1 MKKLLFFFT
10 TLMLLCLSV
19 AVKAQSPVLYEE
31 NFDGMSSESDLTAA
45 GWISYGAS
53 GCYIG
58 INTSYSTSGSN
69 SLLISAWNGSNNS
82 DSEVAGLP
90 VLSEPINTLQI
101 TLSYRQRTGG
111 IVRVGYLTDPDD
123 ASTFVSLQN
132 LSSSTSAFNTV
143 TVDLSNAPANAA
155 RIAIQQYTW
164 YDCYIDDIEV
174 KALPTCMKPQNLAV
188 TLTPGNGSV
197 ATLTWQR
204 HANGTEDAWVLEY
217 CTNPNFTDATS
228 VNVTG
233 GTPSKE
239 LTTLTA
245 ETKYYARVKAD
256 CGGDYSDWGNPISFT
271 PTDAYTLSL
280 NEGSGTNSF
289 VPIYYSYISYSSLN
303 TASQFIIPASDLN
316 SIQWAD
322 IEKLTFYAN
331 TATANYGNA
340 EFTVYA
346 GETAA
351 TTQTSFTDWNTLTE
365 VYTGSVS
372 VNNNMMEITFDNPF
386 SYTTGNLLIG
396 IKITT
401 AGTNPSSF
409 TWKGVSGLTSG
420 VSLYSGYSSTPSTQ
434 SFLPQVTISYTPGE
448 APSCLPVSE
457 LATTLT
463 PGDGTVA
470 TLTWT
475 ENGSAS
481 DWVLQYGTNQE
492 FTVGSYTEVTTG
504 FSVDGTTVTAN
515 LTSLTAEQT
524 YYARV
529 KADCGEN
536 GESDW
541 SFVTNFT
548 PTNAIIVNSG
558 TEGTNGTVPLATNY
572 KCSYDQMIYTAE
584 QLAAAGITGP
594 SSITKI
600 GFKAAAANTVKR
612 LPTLYMGNTDK
623 SAFSDNTDFISI
635 NNLTTVYVREYSD
648 NTTDPDLWTITA
660 GWNEFE
666 LDEPFEYDGT
676 SNLVI
681 AMHCGQANYY
691 NSTSFNHVATTG
703 NQVVYAYNDNADP
716 IPATYE
722 GTWSTYSGS
731 SNTSTNLPV
740 LRVYATPL
748 ACPRPLALTA
758 TEVTTDEASLSW
770 TENGS
775 ATAWQIC
782 INGDEEHLNTVTTN
796 PYSLTS
802 LTPGTNYSVKVRANC
817 GENGYSEWSSDYN
830 FITEA
835 TCTEP
840 SALHVVNNSVEAHQA
855 QISWT
860 AGGEETT
867 WDIYYSTSNIAPTSA
882 TAPIVNATPN
892 NPYTITEL
900 TPNGT
905 TYYVWVRA
913 HCGDEE
919 GQQSLWI
926 GGISFQTKCEAVTTF
941 PWRENFESY
950 TANTN
955 TSYGEAYKVNDPCW
969 LNEHYLDGTG
979 SSGTMTLF
987 QVCSYTQTDN
997 STNKL
1002 QLPDMK
1008 SGTQTLLRLPEMTLP
1023 STNYQ
1028 FVIDFLRNVSGTSST
1043 SEGVRVY
1050 ASTDGEIDGATELG
1064 FLYRNCSQ
1072 TDGNIVTSEN
1082 STGWYTYE
1090 FPIPFSGTCYI
1101 ILRGESQYGSA
1112 SYMDNLVVEQVP
1124 TCRKPST
1131 LMLET
1136 PSSRTA
1142 HTATLKWTNG
1152 AEGQNAW
1159 QIAYKAGSNFDPNDA
1174 EALATATIV
1183 NVTTNPATI
1192 EGLAQSTTYYA
1203 YVRANCGTDG
1213 YSDWSVAN
1221 ATFTTL
1227 AGNVTPTGL
1236 AVAAN
1241 TITSTQATASWN
1253 AVAGNTLHESY
1264 DIYCAEATVT
1274 AVPEEP
1280 AAPNFISGINTTSQL
1295 LSGLTAETEYKVWVR
1310 DNCGNDGY
1318 SAWSSA
1324 VTFTTASA
1332 CQTPDGLAATSVT
1345 NNSATISWN
1354 AYGQT
1359 DFNLRYSTDGENWT
1373 TENSVTTPYIL
1384 NNVLIGNTTYQVQV
1398 QATCTTE
1405 AWSTVLN
1412 FTTKCDAITDFP
1424 ISYGFETSEGFQTA
1438 STNATTNR
1446 LGNCWRNEATVQSGS
1461 YSTRLWSL
1469 NGSSSY
1475 VHDDSQSLQ
1484 LPDKG
1489 NESRTLLAFPP
1500 MNFSSENGYK
1510 VSFWIYRN
1518 GSSTNPEGFKVYV
1531 SSTDTID
1538 ASAVELG
1545 HYSRNYGIAYPKIE
1559 SALGWYQYN
1568 IYIPQSKFTG
1578 TAYLIFEG
1586 QSYYNNATYVDD
1598 ITIEEAPACYPVGTL
1613 SYDETSVTPFEV
1625 DLSWTLVDE
1634 DQDNW
1639 KIEIATN
1646 EGFEGYSVTNSFNT
1660 QTTLAGLTPETHYW
1674 VRVKAICGN
1683 DYGEASNVIDFT
1695 TGIACQKPTYLDY
1708 SEVDQ
1713 TSALLS
1719 WTENGNANNWV
1730 VAYKADGDADFT
1742 EVNNVTNPYY
1752 LGSAT
1757 ALVQGTNY
1765 TVKVRANCGGY
1776 DGMSQWSDEVNFQT
1790 VASCATPTDIT
1801 VSDVNAHGATISW
1814 TDAPVEG
1821 KNYIVMV
1828 ASENMAL
1835 NVDFENNSIP
1845 SNFTN
1850 DATYP
1855 WYVVANTYSGAY
1867 CVRSGGYNI
1876 NYAESEL
1883 TVDVTLANDAT
1894 LTFSAKISSEED
1906 WDKGYFYID
1915 ETVQT
1920 DLNGIS
1926 GNGNWINYSYN
1937 LSAGAHTLKWKYE
1950 KDSYGSSN
1958 DDCIYVDN
1966 IKITAGASAFV
1977 EKDPTTATS
1986 LVLDDLDPETTYY
1999 VKVKGN
2005 CGSATSPESNV
2016 ETFTTPAACN
2026 APTNLTYDDES
2037 VTGHTVDL
2045 SWTENNGATAWKVI
2059 YSKSNIDNSE
2069 NTVDIDENDVT
2080 IDGTTITYT
2089 LGGLDGQTDY
2099 IARVKSNC
2107 GGIHNDISAESNSTS
2122 FTTLTA
2128 CYPVGDV
2135 ITSDI
2140 TAYTVTVHWSDAN
2153 DVGAYVIKQ
2162 GDNVL
2167 DGTTTPSVVID
2178 ATNHT
2183 ATISGLEPEHTY
2195 TYGTFTVFA
2204 DCGTEGMSTGTKVP
2218 YFQTEPSCHPV
2229 TNVNITGKTP
2239 NSVTFTWEDTHT
2251 PDTYIIKEGENVL
2264 TGETAHSVVIDATNH
2279 TATISG
2285 LDEKVTYSAG
2295 TFKVFADC
2303 GTTDGQSAGVNV
2315 PAFTTP
2321 CSAHNTFPWTE
2332 TFNDLTTAN
2341 TIPDCWNNDEGT
2353 TSTASYKWCYTTTTG
2368 NGGCNGTSHDGSN
2381 CVRFYSYTG
2390 SHINYLKSIPL
2401 SLPTDQTMQLKFWYK
2416 NPTGGDFSVYIS
2428 TDGGT
2433 THETALATGLTGVSD
2448 WTEHDPI
2455 NLSAYVGQE
2464 VVIVFKGTSNAG
2476 NGNAYIY
2483 LDDVT
2488 VEEAPACAPP
2498 TALGATAISNYSATL
2513 SWTAN
2518 SGETEWTLYYKKTS
2532 DENYTE
2538 VTENVTN
2545 PYALAVD
2552 PATEYIYYVVANCSA
2567 TTTSDPS
2574 STYTFTTK
2582 CNPFVV
2588 HRNQSFTE
2596 NFDATTF
2603 PPTSCWNTIPS
2614 GTYDWS
2620 RDGTSGKNHSG
2631 SIYGSAYSYYYGDVY
2646 LVLPDIA
2653 LTDDATDV
2661 KLTFWSY
2668 NTYVGSYGKNSVVL
2682 LDGDNETELW
2692 SPTSVSESWKCDTV
2706 NLSAYKGQTISLAF
2720 KYEGS
2725 NAHGWYLDDIA
2736 VAFDPCYPVTNLSYD
2751 NESLTANTV
2760 ALSWTPGAET
2770 NWRLQYRENGTQ
2782 DWNTVDVAETD
2793 LINGVYTLDQLNAGA
2808 TYEWQVAAACT
2819 NTFISDYT
2827 AGANFTTLE
2836 NCPAPTNL
2844 TLTTDSETPNG
2855 ATITWTAGSTANEHF
2870 TVEYR
2875 VVNEETWIEIP
2886 SYIEETTYTF
2896 TTLEPATTYQA
2907 RVSAVCG
2914 TYLSDYSNVVE
2925 FTTEANPGFTVTFIA
2940 GNSGTCSTTELTGGT
2955 VELPAATPLQ
2965 DCATNGWTFAGWTT
2979 TELTENTTTAP
2990 VPLYEAGTSYTP
3002 SASLL
3007 MYAVY
3012 MRTEGEALPASY
3024 NLVTEEPNDWSGEYL
3039 IVYTG
3044 ANTAFNSSLQTLDAS
3059 SNVIDISNF
3068 LNNSSIASNATTDA
3082 AKVTIAAMTGGYS
3095 ILAAN
3100 GKYIGSK
3107 NNNDNQLASETTP
3120 ILNTISLVEGNAD
3133 IVSSLEHLRCNVN
3146 NNNVKRFR
3154 YYKSTSYTGQN
3165 AIQLYRYTSAT
3176 PVTYAGTPD
3185 CNVPVSYN
3193 ITVTQVQGATITAPS
3208 TAAAGNEVQLSIV
3221 PDAGYALN
3229 EWQVTASTGPVTV
3242 TNNSFV
3248 MPAANVNVT
3257 ATLFNVYTVAATAV
3271 PANGGTVNG
3280 AGSYSNSYNEN
3291 TEVTLTAAANTGYD
3305 FTGWYNGDDQVSPDN
3320 SYTFTVTGNVT
3331 LEARFAERHTVT
3343 FIPGTYGTCTTGS
3356 LEGSTVDLSNVV
3368 ALPSALCVSQGWEFA
3383 GWSET
3388 SVDETTSAPTLV
3400 NTIYSPASD
3409 IDLYAVYRKT
3419 DAGAG
3424 SDTWAKATSIAVGDV
3439 VVIVNE
3445 NASRELTGIHSNN
3458 YGVATNYT
3466 TLPAG
3471 TYPLTVE
3478 QGYADNSYA
3487 FKNNSNYLAL
3497 TSAGNSLYQIG
3508 TLNNSSSWTVSFNS
3522 DGDAVIYSVNYT
3534 QRVIRYNSS
3543 SPRFACYEGTQNS
3556 VQLYKLIPGDVTT
3569 YNSNPNCINSYVITA
3584 EANDATYGTVTG
3596 TVVEEGDFVSGAEYA
3611 ENTGITLTA
3620 IANTGYSF
3628 VNWTKGGETVSLTPT
3643 CTLTVTEAAAY
3654 VANFAANSYNITVN
3668 ISPSV
3673 GGTVTGADS
3682 YVYGS
3687 TATLTATANTGY
3699 HFVNWTKDDVQV
3711 STDAE
3716 YSFTVTGDATY
3727 VANFELNNYDITVSA
3742 NPTEGGTVS
3751 GDGNFNYGDNVILTA
3766 TANTGYTFVNWTKG
3780 GESVSTNPTCT
3791 LAVTGAAAYV
3801 ANFELNSYEITV
3813 SADPTEGGTVSGA
3826 GNYNHGADV
3835 TLTATA
3841 NEGYTFVNWTK
3852 GGESVSTN
3860 PTCTLAVTG
3869 AAAYVAHFSLN
3880 SYAVTATVNPAEGG
3894 TVTGAGTY
3902 SHGANVTLT
3911 AMANEGYTFTN
3922 WTKSGEEVSTQST
3935 YSFAAVAAGDYVANF
3950 TLNSYD
3956 ITVSADPTEGGT
3968 VSGAGNYNH
3977 GADVTLTATANEG
3990 YTFVNWTKGGESVS
4004 TNPTCTLAVTG
4015 AAAYVAHF
4023 SLNSYAVT
4031 ATVNPAE
4038 GGTVTGAGTYFHG
4051 DNVTLTATANNGYHF
4066 VNWTENDAEVS
4077 TDASY
4082 SFTFTGAR
4090 NLVANFAIT
4099 PAGLSWSA
4107 QDFTGYTMIDF
4118 NNWKPTV
4125 NNPNNV
4131 SLRYGCVEGNNID
4144 QGGIMVDATT
4154 GVIGMAA
4161 AYGHIHSTSGTFHIY
4176 AVHET
4181 DETAYYDSIV
4191 YTLNVLPSAMVLLT
4205 KNIDEGGSVSMPD
4218 ATDVPTLTHHYTTL
4232 AGTPT
4237 AFVAQGQDL
4246 NVLAENATGYH
4257 FTGWTLSNEPLAT
4270 TAAYTYHV
4278 PDAITGTSVLIT
4290 DIKAVFDTNTYTLT
4304 VLSDDVIM
4312 GSANGSTTAKHF
4324 LSYEISATPN
4334 TGYHFTQWSDGNTQN
4349 PRTVTLTENTTYTA
4363 EFAVNSYAITTGV
4376 LPANSGSVTGAGTY
4390 NHFDNATLTATAT
4403 TGYTFTNWTENG
4415 VVVNATNPYEFQV
4428 TGERELVANF
4438 SLNTYAV
4445 SASANPAA
4453 GGTVTGAGTYDHGT
4467 NVTVTATANDGY
4479 AFVNWTEG
4487 GQEVST
4493 NASYSFTFTEGR
4505 TLVANFTPIIYT
4517 VTFNP
4522 GTGTCQ
4528 TESLTGS
4535 VESSINIDAVT
4546 AAPSTICGNQD
4557 WVFAGWS
4564 TEPVSETTVEPI
4576 TMLSGT
4582 AYYPMSDTTLYAV
4595 YTKAEQGEG
4604 TWTNATS
4611 IEVGDILA
4619 LVCSTANRELSG
4631 LSSGTSPIYGT
4642 IASYAGS
4649 PAGVYPL
4656 TVVQGY
4662 NDYYPYAFKTSDNTY
4677 LSWSSG
4683 NSLTTRSNI
4692 INESSWNV
4700 TFASG
4705 NATISNAK
4713 DNSRKLQYNSG
4724 SPRFACYSS
4733 TQTAV
4738 QLYKYTA
4745 SSMTVYNSNPVCY
4758 VYAVNVDQNIEHGS
4772 VVADQT
4778 TDIVAGTEITLT
4790 PTPETGYHFGIWNVT
4805 AGNDPVTVENNKF
4818 TMPESDV
4825 NVSAEFW
4832 IDTLTVNVNANPAV
4846 GGTVSGAGDY
4856 EFGDLVTLTATANTG
4871 YTFVNWTE
4879 NNQEVSTSAT
4889 YEFTFD
4895 GAAGTRT
4902 FVANF
4907 SLNSYEITASANP
4920 TAGGNVN
4927 GGNTYNHG
4935 ATANLTATPA
4945 TGYHFVNWTKEGVV
4959 VSTDANYSF
4968 TVAEAGAYVANFALN
4983 SYTIAA
4989 TANPTAGGAVSGAG
5003 TYNHFDNVTLTATVV
5018 NGYDF
5023 DGWYN
5028 GNDQVATSLEY
5039 SFVATGDVTLEARF
5053 AKRYTITFVPGS
5065 HSTSTIE
5072 PRQGSSVTAVNIDAV
5087 TADPSTLCVAQDWV
5101 FAGWSSQ
5108 VIAETNVAPTTW
5120 VSGAEYY
5127 PTNDITLYA
5136 VYTKTEGA
5144 GSNTASINFS
5154 TQGYTN
5160 QQVISDVAIGNNVNV
5175 AFSQGTNANNAPKYF
5190 NNGSAIRC
5198 YGGNT
5203 FTVTTTETFIT
5214 NITLTLGT
5222 GGDDNTISANSG
5234 TYNSNGTW
5242 TGNENSVTFTI
5253 DGTSGNRR
5261 IAGMSVTTFSGTIT
5275 YNSDP
5280 ECFVYDVVVNP
5291 DIEHGTVTANP
5302 NTGVIAGT
5310 EITLTN
5316 TPSEGYHFAGWT
5328 VTAGND
5334 PVTVENNKFLMPESD
5349 VNVTA
5354 TFEPDTFTLTINYS
5368 IVGGGDAPQSYS
5380 NRLPFGTPY
5389 SVNTPVIAGLTPS
5402 QEVVS
5407 GTMPAQDVT
5416 VNVTYSTVP
5425 YTLTIH
5431 YVYADNTPAANDVV
5445 RNLAYNVPYSE
5456 TSPTI
5461 EGYTPDQA
5469 EVSGTMGEAD
5479 LEVTVVYSIN
5489 SHNLTVNYV
5498 NEASAQVAESHTA
5511 TLNYHDNYSVTSPQ
5525 VAGYAA
5531 NKSVVS
5537 GTMGDADKTETVTYY
5552 QVQTNIVDATN
5563 CAGTGTGSLT
5573 VTAPTGNFE
5582 YSLDGVTF
5590 QTETQFANLN
5600 AGDYT
5605 LYIRPTGEA
5614 YNYSGVWTVN
5624 SNITMPVAEASV
5636 NPFYCLGDEINLSG
5650 NGSSTGSEY
5659 TYAWS
5664 GPNNF
5669 TATDINATIAAAEDI
5684 HSGSYTLTV
5693 TNTVTNCVSD
5703 TTVEVIVNTPNMNG
5717 YLFTI
5722 ATHGDA
5728 YANLVGGQAT
5738 PVFATP
5744 TVQHYLADA
5753 GCTVTL
5759 SNDAQATYE
5768 EAGDYTITWTAT
5780 DACGNIATTTQVLHI
5795 VLGTC
5800 PVAADVDG
5808 NTYPVVALNNICW
5821 MAANLRTTHYS
5832 DGRLIPNPMVYTSV
5846 MYPDATANLDM
5857 FGYLYDWTAAMDA
5870 ANGLVQ
5876 DANGNV
5882 QGICPDGWR
5891 MPKEN
5896 EIRALVNDGVSDI
5909 FDLRT
5914 TDQWLNNFGTNT
5926 TGFSLLPAGCYNAN
5940 SDRFENLH
5948 GDAYIWGVGASAP
5961 AQPRV
5966 FWADCKCYNWQI
5978 LDTTTPMGYSVR
5990 CVRNN

>member
-1 MKKLLFFFT
+1 MKKLLFFLM
-10 TLMLLCLSV
+10 TLMALSLSWGG
-19 AVKAQSPVLYEE
+19 AVKAQETHTVYEDE
-31 NFDGMSSESDLTAA
+31 TA
-45 GWISYGAS
+45 
-53 GCYIG
+53 
-58 INTSYSTSGSN
+58 TSNNAPIRSGSGSQTEFVYPA
-69 SLLISAWNGSNNS
+69 SLLANMEGGTITSVKFFLSSVYSNSYAGTTITVYMQEVEGTLESVSAWQYNQ
-82 DSEVAGLP
+82 
-90 VLSEPINTLQI
+90 NTATKVYEGT
-101 TLSYRQRTGG
+101 TLSVTNSELVITFSTPYEYNGG
-111 IVRVGYLTDPDD
+111 
-123 ASTFVSLQN
+123 N
-132 LSSSTSAFNTV
+132 LCFNIWSSST
-143 TVDLSNAPANAA
+143 AP
-155 RIAIQQYTW
+155 
-164 YDCYIDDIEV
+164 
-174 KALPTCMKPQNLAV
+174 
-188 TLTPGNGSV
+188 
-197 ATLTWQR
+197 
-204 HANGTEDAWVLEY
+204 
-217 CTNPNFTDATS
+217 TNYFYGKSTDYVS
-228 VNVTG
+228 CV
-233 GTPSKE
+233 
-239 LTTLTA
+239 
-245 ETKYYARVKAD
+245 Y
-256 CGGDYSDWGNPISFT
+256 DYSITPPVSKPWSSGSASFL
-271 PTDAYTLSL
+271 P
-280 NEGSGTNSF
+280 
-289 VPIYYSYISYSSLN
+289 
-303 TASQFIIPASDLN
+303 
-316 SIQWAD
+316 
-322 IEKLTFYAN
+322 K
-331 TATANYGNA
+331 A
-340 EFTVYA
+340 EFTY
-346 GETAA
+346 TPAA
-351 TTQTSFTDWNTLTE
+351 T
-365 VYTGSVS
+365 GSC
-372 VNNNMMEITFDNPF
+372 E
-386 SYTTGNLLIG
+386 
-396 IKITT
+396 K
-401 AGTNPSSF
+401 PSA
-409 TWKGVSGLTSG
+409 L
-420 VSLYSGYSSTPSTQ
+420 
-434 SFLPQVTISYTPGE
+434 E
-448 APSCLPVSE
+448 APNVT
-457 LATTLT
+457 ATS
-463 PGDGTVA
+463 A

-475 ENGSAS
+475 GGS
-481 DWVLQYGTNQE
+481 GTYNLE
-492 FTVGSYTEVTTG
+492 VKGGSYTDWT
-504 FSVDGTTVTAN
+504 SVLSN
-515 LTSLTAEQT
+515 TSLTTTTLTPLDPETQ
-524 YYARV
+524 YQIRV
-529 KADCGEN
+529 QSVCGEEVS
-536 GESDW
+536 GWKTS
-541 SFVTNFT
+541 SFTT
-548 PTNAIIVNSG
+548 P
-558 TEGTNGTVPLATNY
+558 
-572 KCSYDQMIYTAE
+572 C
-584 QLAAAGITGP
+584 GI
-594 SSITKI
+594 
-600 GFKAAAANTVKR
+600 
-612 LPTLYMGNTDK
+612 
-623 SAFSDNTDFISI
+623 
-635 NNLTTVYVREYSD
+635 
-648 NTTDPDLWTITA
+648 
-660 GWNEFE
+660 
-666 LDEPFEYDGT
+666 
-676 SNLVI
+676 
-681 AMHCGQANYY
+681 
-691 NSTSFNHVATTG
+691 
-703 NQVVYAYNDNADP
+703 
-716 IPATYE
+716 
-722 GTWSTYSGS
+722 
-731 SNTSTNLPV
+731 
-740 LRVYATPL
+740 
-748 ACPRPLALTA
+748 
-758 TEVTTDEASLSW
+758 LS
-770 TENGS
+770 
-775 ATAWQIC
+775 
-782 INGDEEHLNTVTTN
+782 
-796 PYSLTS
+796 
-802 LTPGTNYSVKVRANC
+802 
-817 GENGYSEWSSDYN
+817 
-830 FITEA
+830 
-835 TCTEP
+835 
-840 SALHVVNNSVEAHQA
+840 
-855 QISWT
+855 
-860 AGGEETT
+860 
-867 WDIYYSTSNIAPTSA
+867 
-882 TAPIVNATPN
+882 
-892 NPYTITEL
+892 
-900 TPNGT
+900 
-905 TYYVWVRA
+905 
-913 HCGDEE
+913 
-919 GQQSLWI
+919 
-926 GGISFQTKCEAVTTF
+926 TF
-941 PWRENFESY
+941 PKTY
-950 TANTN
+950 T
-955 TSYGEAYKVNDPCW
+955 
-969 LNEHYLDGTG
+969 
-979 SSGTMTLF
+979 
-987 QVCSYTQTDN
+987 
-997 STNKL
+997 
-1002 QLPDMK
+1002 
-1008 SGTQTLLRLPEMTLP
+1008 
-1023 STNYQ
+1023 
-1028 FVIDFLRNVSGTSST
+1028 
-1043 SEGVRVY
+1043 
-1050 ASTDGEIDGATELG
+1050 
-1064 FLYRNCSQ
+1064 
-1072 TDGNIVTSEN
+1072 
-1082 STGWYTYE
+1082 
-1090 FPIPFSGTCYI
+1090 
-1101 ILRGESQYGSA
+1101 
-1112 SYMDNLVVEQVP
+1112 
-1124 TCRKPST
+1124 
-1131 LMLET
+1131 
-1136 PSSRTA
+1136 
-1142 HTATLKWTNG
+1142 
-1152 AEGQNAW
+1152 
-1159 QIAYKAGSNFDPNDA
+1159 
-1174 EALATATIV
+1174 
-1183 NVTTNPATI
+1183 
-1192 EGLAQSTTYYA
+1192 
-1203 YVRANCGTDG
+1203 
-1213 YSDWSVAN
+1213 
-1221 ATFTTL
+1221 
-1227 AGNVTPTGL
+1227 
-1236 AVAAN
+1236 
-1241 TITSTQATASWN
+1241 
-1253 AVAGNTLHESY
+1253 
-1264 DIYCAEATVT
+1264 
-1274 AVPEEP
+1274 
-1280 AAPNFISGINTTSQL
+1280 
-1295 LSGLTAETEYKVWVR
+1295 
-1310 DNCGNDGY
+1310 
-1318 SAWSSA
+1318 
-1324 VTFTTASA
+1324 
-1332 CQTPDGLAATSVT
+1332 
-1345 NNSATISWN
+1345 
-1354 AYGQT
+1354 
-1359 DFNLRYSTDGENWT
+1359 
-1373 TENSVTTPYIL
+1373 
-1384 NNVLIGNTTYQVQV
+1384 
-1398 QATCTTE
+1398 
-1405 AWSTVLN
+1405 
-1412 FTTKCDAITDFP
+1412 
-1424 ISYGFETSEGFQTA
+1424 FETSDGFPSNA
-1438 STNATTNR
+1438 STPTTNQ
-1446 LGNCWRNEATVQSGS
+1446 LGNCWRNEATVQNGS
-1461 YSTRLWSL
+1461 YSTRVWGTSTSYKK
-1469 NGSSSY
+1469 NG
-1475 VHDDSQSLQ
+1475 SQSLV

-1489 NESRTLLAFPP
+1489 SGSKTMLVFPA
-1500 MNFSSENGYK
+1500 MDFTSANGYV
-1510 VSFWIYRN
+1510 VSFWIYRSTT
-1518 GSSTNPEGFKVYV
+1518 GSSSPEGFKVYA
-1531 SSTDTID
+1531 SDCDTIG
-1538 ASAVELG
+1538 ANAMYLG
-1545 HYSRNYGIAYPKIE
+1545 HYSRYYNIDYPQTE
-1559 SALGWYQYN
+1559 STSGWYYYETAP
-1568 IYIPQSKFTG
+1568 ITITG
-1578 TAYLIFEG
+1578 TVYIIFEG
-1586 QSYYNNATYVDD
+1586 QSYYISATYVDD
-1598 ITIEEAPACYPVGTL
+1598 ITIKVAPNCLKPTGLEANN
-1613 SYDETSVTPFEV
+1613 VTTHSA
-1625 DLSWTLVDE
+1625 DLSWTANSGETAWTIYYKKTSDE
-1634 DQDNW
+1634 NYTEVSNVTENPYTLPSLDHSSNYQFYVVANCSATDNSEASDVKTFSTECAAISADGYSANFDDYTAGNNVLPLCW
-1639 KIEIATN
+1639 RPINTTTNSSYTGYPKIYNYNANSPSNCLYLYSYAYYSGGITTYDPQPQYAILPEMTDLAGKQITLQARGNNTSSTFKVGTMSDPTDASTFTEITSSPDNPAAITTSYQEYIFYIPSNTTDRYVAIMIEAANSSRTTNGVYIDDIVFSVAPTCWRTQNLAASNVTN
-1646 EGFEGYSVTNSFNT
+1646 ESATLTWQRHAMGEETAWVLQYGTDENFGDGTYTEVTPSTNPTYTIENGLAA
-1660 QTTLAGLTPETHYW
+1660 TTTYY
-1674 VRVKAICGN
+1674 VRVKPACDNDGN
-1683 DYGEASNVIDFT
+1683 LWSDTISFETEASCMIPNNLVISDVAAHEASLNWNGNNDSYTLRYRKALTAPVNIDETYDFEDGTLQGWTTISNDNDNNPWSIASGSSYAHSSYYCARSRYTSSGDGIPNDWLISPEIPLGGTLSFYAKRHSTSYTDQFQVFISTTGNNISDFT
-1695 TGIACQKPTYLDY
+1695 AISEVITPNTTYDLYEYDLSAYSGNGYVAIVYTGLENQYYVYVDDIHITASIPGVYDEWQTVNNATKPYPFSDLDAETYYEAQVNGYCNSSSTTTDWSDPISFTTAIACPAPTNLAY
-1708 SEVDQ
+1708 SNVAAHTVDL
-1713 TSALLS
+1713 T
-1719 WTENGNANNWV
+1719 WNVNGNPTTNYVLTKDNEESNIVVTINEGVATYQLQNLNGETEYTVSVHANCGTEDGFSLESNEVTFTTQVSCAIPTGLDAIDETTSSIKLHWTANNGETAWV
-1730 VAYKADGDADFT
+1730 VAHKIDGSDDFT
-1742 EVNNVTNPYY
+1742 EVTVAQAD
-1752 LGSAT
+1752 LDGD
-1757 ALVQGTNY
+1757 GNY
-1765 TVKVRANCGGY
+1765 NLTGLSDGKTYTIKVRANCGVT
-1776 DGMSQWSDEVNFQT
+1776 DQSQWSST
-1790 VASCATPTDIT
+1790 ITHATAASCATPTDLT
-1801 VSDVNAHGATISW
+1801 VSDVNGHGATISW

-1850 DATYP
+1850 DANYP
-1855 WYVVANTYSGAY
+1855 WYVYSGTESNSKAM
-1867 CVRSGGYNI
+1867 RSSNNGVNSSTSAI
-1876 NYAESEL
+1876 EV
-1883 TVDVTLANDAT
+1883 TVNVTEAST
-1894 LTFSAKISSEED
+1894 LSFDFWSLGEGTSTY
-1906 WDKGYFYID
+1906 WDKSIFYID
-1915 ETVQT
+1915 NVQQFERGETST
-1920 DLNGIS
+1920 
-1926 GNGNWINYSYN
+1926 WESYN
-1937 LSAGAHTLKWKYE
+1937 APIAVGSHTLKWEYT
-1950 KDSYGSSN
+1950 KDNTTHKTG
-1958 DDCIYVDN
+1958 DCFYVDN

-1977 EKDPTTATS
+1977 EKSPTTATS

-1999 VKVKGN
+1999 VKVKGD
-2005 CGSATSPESNV
+2005 CGSATSPESGV

-2026 APTNLTYDDES
+2026 APTSLTYDDES
-2037 VTGHTVDL
+2037 VTAHTVDL

-2059 YSKSNIDNSE
+2059 YSKVNIDNSE
-2069 NTVDIDENDVT
+2069 ITVDINENNVIT
-2080 IDGTTITYT
+2080 DGTTITYT

-2140 TAYTVTVHWSDAN
+2140 TAYTVTVHWSDYYNA
-2153 DVGAYVIKQ
+2153 GAYIVKQ

-2251 PDTYIIKEGENVL
+2251 PGAYIIKEGENVL
-2264 TGETAHSVVIDATNH
+2264 TDVTAHSVVIDATNL

-2285 LDEKVTYSAG
+2285 LDENETYSAG

-2332 TFNDLTTAN
+2332 NFNDLTTAN

-2353 TSTASYKWCYTTTTG
+2353 TSTESYKWCYTTTTG
-2368 NGGCNGTSHDGSN
+2368 NGGCNGTSHDGSK
-2381 CVRFYSYTG
+2381 CVRFNSYYG

-2428 TDGGT
+2428 TDGGA

-2518 SGETEWTLYYKKTS
+2518 SGETDWTLYYKKTS
-2532 DENYTE
+2532 EENYTV

-2692 SPTSVSESWKCDTV
+2692 SPTSVSQSWKCDTV

-2875 VVNEETWIEIP
+2875 VVNEESWIEIP

-2914 TYLSDYSNVVE
+2914 TYLSDYSDVVE
-2925 FTTEANPGFTVTFIA
+2925 FTTEAIPEFTVTFVA

-2955 VELPAATPLQ
+2955 VELPVATPLQ
-2965 DCATNGWTFAGWTT
+2965 DCLDNGWTFAGWTT

-2990 VPLYEAGTSYTP
+2990 APLYEAGTSYTP
-3002 SASLL
+3002 SASIL

-3024 NLVTEEPNDWSGEYL
+3024 NLVTEEPSDWSGDYL
-3039 IVYTG
+3039 IVYTNG
-3044 ANTAFNSSLQTLDAS
+3044 NAAFNSSQADLDANS
-3059 SNVIDISNF
+3059 GNVINISNF
-3068 LNNSSIASNATTDA
+3068 LNNNSIASNATTDA
-3082 AKVTIAAMTGGYS
+3082 VKVTIAATGNGNYS
-3095 ILAAN
+3095 LLAAN
-3100 GKYIGSK
+3100 GKYFGNTS
-3107 NNNDNQLASETTP
+3107 NDNKLVSSTSS
-3120 ILNTISLVEGNAD
+3120 IDNTISLDASGNAD
-3133 IVSSLEHLRCNVN
+3133 IESSNTHLRFNTQSASG
-3146 NNNVKRFR
+3146 RFR
-3154 YYKSTSYTGQN
+3154 YFKSTSYTSQQP
-3165 AIQLYRYTSAT
+3165 IQLYRYTSAT
-3176 PVTYAGTPD
+3176 PVTYAGAPD
-3185 CNVPVSYN
+3185 CSVPVSYN
-3193 ITVTQVQGATITAPS
+3193 IIVTQVQGATITAPS
-3208 TAAAGNEVQLSIV
+3208 TAAAGDEVQLSIV
-3221 PDAGYALN
+3221 PEDGYALN
-3229 EWQVTASTGPVTV
+3229 EWQVTTSTGPVTV

-3271 PANGGTVNG
+3271 PTEGGTITG
-3280 AGSYSNSYNEN
+3280 AGSFNEN
-3291 TEVTLTAAANTGYD
+3291 TEVTLTANANTGYD
-3305 FTGWYNGDDQVSPDN
+3305 FTGWYNGDDQVSEN
-3320 SYTFTVTGNVT
+3320 TSYTFTVTGNVT
-3331 LEARFAERHTVT
+3331 LEARFAPRHTVT
-3343 FIPGTYGTCTTGS
+3343 FNAGNGSCATTS
-3356 LEGSTVDLSNVV
+3356 LEGSTIDLSNVV
-3368 ALPSALCVSQGWEFA
+3368 ALPSDLCANQGWTFA

-3388 SVDETTSAPTLV
+3388 SVDDETTSAPTLV
-3400 NTIYSPASD
+3400 NTIYTPASD
-3409 IDLYAVYRKT
+3409 INLYAVYSKT

-3424 SDTWAKATSIAVGDV
+3424 QDTWTMATSIAVGDV
-3439 VVIVNE
+3439 VVMVYEGNVKK
-3445 NASRELTGIHSNN
+3445 ELTGVNSNI
-3458 YGVATNYT
+3458 GTATDYT
-3466 TLPAG
+3466 VLPAG

-3478 QGYADNSYA
+3478 QGNTDNTYA

-3497 TSAGNSLYQIG
+3497 TGNNNNLY
-3508 TLNNSSSWTVSFNS
+3508 TLTEKDNRSSWTVTSVS
-3522 DGDAVIYSVNYT
+3522 DGFDIKNVSYDT
-3534 QRVIRYNSS
+3534 RYLQYNTS
-3543 SPRFACYEGTQNS
+3543 SPRFACYTHTQQP
-3556 VQLYKLIPGDVTT
+3556 VRFYKLIPGDVTT
-3569 YNSNPNCINSYVITA
+3569 YNSNPACVVLYHVYTSNNTSANGSFTIDPSQAAEGTTITLTPTVNAHYHLTGWSFEDAQGGSVDVTVTDNTFAMPAFDVYVAMLTA
-3584 EANDATYGTVTG
+3584 PDQYTIAATADPAAGGTVNGAGTYDYGT
-3596 TVVEEGDFVSGAEYA
+3596 E
-3611 ENTGITLTA
+3611 ITLTA
-3620 IANTGYSF
+3620 TANAGYTF
-3628 VNWTKGGETVSLTPT
+3628 VNWTKGGELVSLTPT
-3643 CTLTVTEAAAY
+3643 CTLTVTEAATY
-3654 VANFAANSYNITVN
+3654 VANFSVNSYNITANVAPAN
-3668 ISPSV
+3668 SGSV
-3673 GGTVTGADS
+3673 EGAGS
-3682 YVYGS
+3682 YTYGS
-3687 TATLTATANTGY
+3687 TATLTATAATGY
-3699 HFVNWTKDDVQV
+3699 HFVNWTKDDVEV
-3711 STDAE
+3711 SPNAT
-3716 YSFTVTGDATY
+3716 YSFTVAEAGAY
-3727 VANFELNNYDITVSA
+3727 VAHFQINNYDITVSA

-3751 GDGNFNYGDNVILTA
+3751 G
-3766 TANTGYTFVNWTKG
+3766 
-3780 GESVSTNPTCT
+3780 
-3791 LAVTGAAAYV
+3791 
-3801 ANFELNSYEITV
+3801 
-3813 SADPTEGGTVSGA
+3813 A
-3826 GNYNHGADV
+3826 GNYNYESTAI
-3835 TLTATA
+3835 LTAIA

-3860 PTCTLAVTG
+3860 ATCTLTVTE
-3869 AAAYVAHFSLN
+3869 AAAYVANFELN
-3880 SYAVTATVNPAEGG
+3880 SYEITAT
-3894 TVTGAGTY
+3894 
-3902 SHGANVTLT
+3902 AN
-3911 AMANEGYTFTN
+3911 
-3922 WTKSGEEVSTQST
+3922 
-3935 YSFAAVAAGDYVANF
+3935 
-3950 TLNSYD
+3950 
-3956 ITVSADPTEGGT
+3956 PTEGGT
-3968 VSGAGNYNH
+3968 VNGAGTYDY
-3977 GADVTLTATANEG
+3977 GTEITLTATANAG
-3990 YTFVNWTKGGESVS
+3990 YTFVNWTKGGEPVS
-4004 TNPTCTLAVTG
+4004 TNPTCTLTVTE
-4015 AAAYVAHF
+4015 AAAYVANF

-4131 SLRYGCVEGNNID
+4131 TLRYGCVEGNVPT
-4144 QGGIMVDATT
+4144 QGGVEVDATT

-4161 AYGHIHSTSGTFHIY
+4161 AYGHIHPISGTFHIY

-4181 DETAYYDSIV
+4181 DETAYYDSIA
-4191 YTLNVLPSAMVLLT
+4191 YTLNVLPIALVGLT

-4278 PDAITGTSVLIT
+4278 PDAITGTSALVT

-4334 TGYHFTQWSDGNTQN
+4334 TDYHFTQWSDGNTQN

-4428 TGERELVANF
+4428 TGARELVANF

-4522 GTGTCQ
+4522 GTGSCQ
-4528 TESLTGS
+4528 TQSLTGS
-4535 VESSINIDAVT
+4535 IESSIDIDAVT
-4546 AAPSTICGNQD
+4546 ATPSTICGNQD

-4564 TEPVSETTVEPI
+4564 TASVGETSQAPTFV
-4576 TMLSGT
+4576 SGT
-4582 AYYPMSDTTLYAV
+4582 EYVPTGNITLYAV
-4595 YTKAEQGEG
+4595 YTKTEQGEG
-4604 TWTNATS
+4604 TWANATS
-4611 IEVGDILA
+4611 IEVGDRLA

-4677 LSWSSG
+4677 LSWSSQ

-4713 DNSRKLQYNSG
+4713 DNSRKLQYNSS

-4758 VYAVNVDQNIEHGS
+4758 VYAVNVDQNIPHGS
-4772 VVADQT
+4772 VNASQT

-4790 PTPETGYHFGIWNVT
+4790 PAMDDGYHFGRWFVT

-4818 TMPESDV
+4818 TMPASDV

-4832 IDTLTVNVNANPAV
+4832 IDTLTVNATANPAA
-4846 GGTVSGAGDY
+4846 GGTVTGAGDY

-4871 YTFVNWTE
+4871 YTFVNWTQ

-4907 SLNSYEITASANP
+4907 SLNSYEISVSANP

-4935 ATANLTATPA
+4935 ATAMLTANPS

-5065 HSTSTIE
+5065 HSSSTIE
-5072 PRQGSSVTAVNIDAV
+5072 PLQGSSVTAVNIDAV
-5087 TADPSTLCVAQDWV
+5087 TADPSALCVDQDWE

-5120 VSGAEYY
+5120 VSGTAYY
-5127 PTNDITLYA
+5127 PTSDITLYA

-5144 GSNTASINFS
+5144 GSNTASIDFS
-5154 TQGYTN
+5154 DQGYTN
-5160 QQVISDVAIGNNVNV
+5160 AQDVTDVAISNNVNV
-5175 AFSQGTNANNAPKYF
+5175 TFSKGTSNNAPKYYS
-5190 NNGSAIRC
+5190 NNVAIPAIRC

-5203 FTVTTTETFIT
+5203 FTVTATEASIT
-5214 NITLTLGT
+5214 NITLTFGT
-5222 GGDDNTISANSG
+5222 GDGNNYISPDDGD
-5234 TYNSNGTW
+5234 YSNGTW
-5242 TGNENSVTFTI
+5242 TGNENSVVFTI
-5253 DGTSGNRR
+5253 SGTSGNRR

-5291 DIEHGTVTANP
+5291 AIEHGTVTADP

-5380 NRLPFGTPY
+5380 DRLPFGTPY

-5605 LYIRPTGEA
+5605 LYIRPTGEDF
-5614 YNYSGVWTVN
+5614 NYSGVWTVN

-5703 TTVEVIVNTPNMNG
+5703 TTVDVIVNTPNMNG

-5780 DACGNIATTTQVLHI
+5780 DACGNTATTTQVLHI

>member
-1 MKKLLFFFT
+1 MKKVLFFLM
-10 TLMLLCLSV
+10 TLMALSLSWGG
-19 AVKAQSPVLYEE
+19 AVKAQDLADYTFSTGQDQNQWITLSSSATQLVESGEDDDASTLTDIGFSFPFGNGVYTQFWANSNGVVSFNSTPKGDACYNQFNSSNFTTCQPKICGITKDMSTGNNGYVKYELTGTAPNRVLVCE
-31 NFDGMSSESDLTAA
+31 FMLG
-45 GWISYGAS
+45 
-53 GCYIG
+53 
-58 INTSYSTSGSN
+58 TSYSTS
-69 SLLISAWNGSNNS
+69 SAATVNFQVQLYES
-82 DSEVAGLP
+82 DSKVVLVYGSSASPSSFQIGLSQSSGDIWTVNPSTHETTHATGSVSTTYSTWPGEYRYYAFERP
-90 VLSEPINTLQI
+90 VISCPKP
-101 TLSYRQRTGG
+101 TG
-111 IVRVGYLTDPDD
+111 L
-123 ASTFVSLQN
+123 
-132 LSSSTSAFNTV
+132 
-143 TVDLSNAPANAA
+143 AA
-155 RIAIQQYTW
+155 A
-164 YDCYIDDIEV
+164 
-174 KALPTCMKPQNLAV
+174 
-188 TLTPGNGSV
+188 LTPGNGSI
-197 ATLTWQR
+197 ATLSWTKGGEET
-204 HANGTEDAWVLEY
+204 NWVVEY
-217 CTNPNFTDATS
+217 STASDFTGATQVTSGFITTDAPSIS
-228 VNVTG
+228 VN
-233 GTPSKE
+233 
-239 LTTLTA
+239 LTSLTA

-256 CGGDYSDWGNPISFT
+256 CGGGDESEWSNVIEFT
-271 PTDAYTLSL
+271 PTDAYTLPL
-280 NEGSGTNSF
+280 NEGSSTSSY
-289 VPIYYSYISYSSLN
+289 VPFYYYVGSYS
-303 TASQFIIPASDLN
+303 TIASQFIIPAADLA
-316 SIQWAD
+316 SIQWATID
-322 IEKLTFYAN
+322 KLTFYN
-331 TATANYGNA
+331 STATVSYGSAN
-340 EFTVYA
+340 FTVYA
-346 GETAA
+346 GEVNT
-351 TTQTSFTDWNTLTE
+351 TTQSGSFTNWNSLTA
-365 VYTGSVS
+365 VYTGTVSVS
-372 VNNNMMEITFDNPF
+372 NNEMVITFDQPF
-386 SYTTGNLLIG
+386 QYTTGNLLIG
-396 IKITT
+396 FKINST
-401 AGTNPSSF
+401 GTSASYSD
-409 TWKGVSGLTSG
+409 TWKGVSATSG
-420 VSLYSGYSSTPSTQ
+420 ASVYSSYSSSVSPA
-434 SFLPQVTISYTPGE
+434 SFLPQVTISYTPGV
-448 APSCLPVSE
+448 APSCLPP
-457 LATTLT
+457 TTPQKVVNT
-463 PGDGTVA
+463 ASTNSVQ
-470 TLTWT
+470 LTWT
-475 ENGSAS
+475 VGAS
-481 DWVLQYGTNQE
+481 ETAWDIY
-492 FTVGSYTEVTTG
+492 YT
-504 FSVDGTTVTAN
+504 
-515 LTSLTAEQT
+515 TSS
-524 YYARV
+524 
-529 KADCGEN
+529 
-536 GESDW
+536 SDI
-541 SFVTNFT
+541 
-548 PTNAIIVNSG
+548 PD
-558 TEGTNGTVPLATNY
+558 E
-572 KCSYDQMIYTAE
+572 
-584 QLAAAGITGP
+584 
-594 SSITKI
+594 
-600 GFKAAAANTVKR
+600 
-612 LPTLYMGNTDK
+612 
-623 SAFSDNTDFISI
+623 
-635 NNLTTVYVREYSD
+635 
-648 NTTDPDLWTITA
+648 NTTPSRVNIPD
-660 GWNEFE
+660 
-666 LDEPFEYDGT
+666 
-676 SNLVI
+676 
-681 AMHCGQANYY
+681 
-691 NSTSFNHVATTG
+691 
-703 NQVVYAYNDNADP
+703 
-716 IPATYE
+716 
-722 GTWSTYSGS
+722 
-731 SNTSTNLPV
+731 
-740 LRVYATPL
+740 
-748 ACPRPLALTA
+748 
-758 TEVTTDEASLSW
+758 
-770 TENGS
+770 
-775 ATAWQIC
+775 
-782 INGDEEHLNTVTTN
+782 N
-796 PYSLTS
+796 PYTLDGLTHS
-802 LTPGTNYSVKVRANC
+802 THYYVYVRANC
-817 GENGYSEWSSDYN
+817 G
-830 FITEA
+830 
-835 TCTEP
+835 
-840 SALHVVNNSVEAHQA
+840 
-855 QISWT
+855 
-860 AGGEETT
+860 
-867 WDIYYSTSNIAPTSA
+867 
-882 TAPIVNATPN
+882 
-892 NPYTITEL
+892 
-900 TPNGT
+900 
-905 TYYVWVRA
+905 
-913 HCGDEE
+913 DE
-919 GQQSLWI
+919 QSLWSQR
-926 GGISFQTKCEAVTTF
+926 GEFATACDAVTTF

-950 TANTN
+950 TANTT
-955 TSYGEAYKVNDPCW
+955 TSYDEAYKVNDPCW

-979 SSGTMTLF
+979 SNGTMTLF

-1008 SGTQTLLRLPEMTLP
+1008 LGTQTLLRLPEMTLP
-1023 STNYQ
+1023 NNNYQ
-1028 FVIDFLRNVSGTSST
+1028 FTIDVLRNTSGSNYPA
-1043 SEGVRVY
+1043 EGVRVY
-1050 ASTDGEIDGATELG
+1050 ASTDGEIEGATELG
-1064 FLYRNCSQ
+1064 FLYRNCNQ
-1072 TDGNIVTSEN
+1072 TDGNIVLDEG

-1101 ILRGESQYGSA
+1101 ILRGESTYGSA
-1112 SYMDNLVVEQVP
+1112 TYMDNLVVEQVP
-1124 TCRKPST
+1124 TCRRPSA

-1152 AEGQNAW
+1152 EEGQNAW
-1159 QIAYKAGSNFDPNDA
+1159 QIAYSTDADFDPSTVTPVD
-1174 EALATATIV
+1174 
-1183 NVTTNPATI
+1183 VTTNPATI

-1236 AVAAN
+1236 AVADN

-1253 AVAGNTLHESY
+1253 AVAGNTLHQSY
-1264 DIYCAEATVT
+1264 DIYWAEATVT

-1280 AAPNFISGINTTSQL
+1280 AAPNFISGITATSQP
-1295 LSGLTAETEYKVWVR
+1295 LSDLSPETEYKVWVR
-1310 DNCGNDGY
+1310 DNCGSDGY

-1332 CQTPDGLAATSVT
+1332 CQTPDGLAANSVT
-1345 NNSATISWN
+1345 NNSATLSWN

-1359 DFNLRYSTDGENWT
+1359 GFNLQYRVSGEEWDAN
-1373 TENSVTTPYIL
+1373 NIISNVNTPYSMNPIL
-1384 NNVLIGNTTYQVQV
+1384 TGNTTYQVRV
-1398 QATCTTE
+1398 QATCTADPTSDDS
-1405 AWSTVLN
+1405 WSNVAS
-1412 FTTKCDAITDFP
+1412 FTTACDAEPFP
-1424 ISYGFETSEGFQTA
+1424 WSENFDTWTSKSVCWSFRSGQYNMGQGTPTTYSSAWTLNSSYGS
-1438 STNATTNR
+1438 
-1446 LGNCWRNEATVQSGS
+1446 
-1461 YSTRLWSL
+1461 
-1469 NGSSSY
+1469 
-1475 VHDDSQSLQ
+1475 
-1484 LPDKG
+1484 
-1489 NESRTLLAFPP
+1489 
-1500 MNFSSENGYK
+1500 
-1510 VSFWIYRN
+1510 
-1518 GSSTNPEGFKVYV
+1518 
-1531 SSTDTID
+1531 
-1538 ASAVELG
+1538 
-1545 HYSRNYGIAYPKIE
+1545 
-1559 SALGWYQYN
+1559 
-1568 IYIPQSKFTG
+1568 
-1578 TAYLIFEG
+1578 
-1586 QSYYNNATYVDD
+1586 D
-1598 ITIEEAPACYPVGTL
+1598 ITIDGKALTMNLYSTNKYWAVTPAIDITTDDAVLKVDVAVAAWSSADPNYDNNDTLAFAISTDGGATFTNLRVLDGDDLNDLGNDYTTIYVPVAGYNGQAVRFAIYGGSINNVSSSNDNRCVIDNVRVEEAPSCYPVGTL

-1625 DLSWTLVDE
+1625 DLSWTLVDNG
-1634 DQDNW
+1634 QNQW

-1695 TGIACQKPTYLDY
+1695 TGIACQKPTNLAY
-1708 SEVDQ
+1708 SDVDQ

-1776 DGMSQWSDEVNFQT
+1776 DGMSQWSDEITFMT
-1790 VASCATPTDIT
+1790 VASCPAPENLAVTQYSETAHGATITWEGNNENDSYTIEYAVGPMAGVATLLEENFDDSSLPTGWNASTTNWSVSNSDNAGGDANEMHLYYSPQTTTGTRLVTPAIDLTGIAEVTFSLKHDLHYWSSASEPVTLGIATSSNGGTTWNEGWSQSYSTSTSSTISEVISTSDMGNTNVQFCIFFSGDSYNIDDWYFDDITITTEFTPTYTWNTLQSGVTGNSYTINTLDPETQYVVRVKGDCNGTPSPASNIVGFTTLEACGAPTAFILGDVEAHQASFSWTAGNGNTAWKVYVKKHADAEYPATYTDASTVAVTINELDAAIAYDVKIVPTCNETKILEVENAFTTACEARTAQGYEENFDSYTVASNYTAPDIRVLPTCWKHINTSNYINSNGKFPTVYYYEFTNYANTTPNCLKFYSQYNSDPQDQYAILPEMNGLAGMRITLYARRFNSNSSNFKVGLMSDPTDVSSFVEIVNNDNPSLTSNYQQYTFDVPTNATEHYVAIMMEASTTIT
-1801 VSDVNAHGATISW
+1801 VGVCIDDISIEVAPTCYKPTAATVDNESITTSGATISW
-1814 TDAPVEG
+1814 TPDTRNADGGSYSILDADDNEVINNITIDQNNHTATLTGLTENTPYTF
-1821 KNYIVMV
+1821 KV
-1828 ASENMAL
+1828 ATNCANTAEHVDAL
-1835 NVDFENNSIP
+1835 TV
-1845 SNFTN
+1845 NFT
-1850 DATYP
+1850 
-1855 WYVVANTYSGAY
+1855 
-1867 CVRSGGYNI
+1867 
-1876 NYAESEL
+1876 
-1883 TVDVTLANDAT
+1883 TLANCQAVT
-1894 LTFSAKISSEED
+1894 NLEYS
-1906 WDKGYFYID
+1906 
-1915 ETVQT
+1915 
-1920 DLNGIS
+1920 DL
-1926 GNGNWINYSYN
+1926 
-1937 LSAGAHTLKWKYE
+1937 
-1950 KDSYGSSN
+1950 
-1958 DDCIYVDN
+1958 
-1966 IKITAGASAFV
+1966 
-1977 EKDPTTATS
+1977 TAT
-1986 LVLDDLDPETTYY
+1986 
-1999 VKVKGN
+1999 G
-2005 CGSATSPESNV
+2005 
-2016 ETFTTPAACN
+2016 
-2026 APTNLTYDDES
+2026 
-2037 VTGHTVDL
+2037 VTL
-2045 SWTENNGATAWKVI
+2045 SWTDPNG
-2059 YSKSNIDNSE
+2059 DG
-2069 NTVDIDENDVT
+2069 NT
-2080 IDGTTITYT
+2080 
-2089 LGGLDGQTDY
+2089 Y
-2099 IARVKSNC
+2099 I
-2107 GGIHNDISAESNSTS
+2107 
-2122 FTTLTA
+2122 
-2128 CYPVGDV
+2128 
-2135 ITSDI
+2135 
-2140 TAYTVTVHWSDAN
+2140 
-2153 DVGAYVIKQ
+2153 IKN

-2167 DGTTTPSVVID
+2167 DGTTTPAV
-2178 ATNHT
+2178 
-2183 ATISGLEPEHTY
+2183 
-2195 TYGTFTVFA
+2195 TV
-2204 DCGTEGMSTGTKVP
+2204 
-2218 YFQTEPSCHPV
+2218 
-2229 TNVNITGKTP
+2229 N
-2239 NSVTFTWEDTHT
+2239 
-2251 PDTYIIKEGENVL
+2251 
-2264 TGETAHSVVIDATNH
+2264 
-2279 TATISG
+2279 
-2285 LDEKVTYSAG
+2285 
-2295 TFKVFADC
+2295 
-2303 GTTDGQSAGVNV
+2303 GTTA
-2315 PAFTTP
+2315 A
-2321 CSAHNTFPWTE
+2321 
-2332 TFNDLTTAN
+2332 
-2341 TIPDCWNNDEGT
+2341 I
-2353 TSTASYKWCYTTTTG
+2353 
-2368 NGGCNGTSHDGSN
+2368 
-2381 CVRFYSYTG
+2381 
-2390 SHINYLKSIPL
+2390 
-2401 SLPTDQTMQLKFWYK
+2401 
-2416 NPTGGDFSVYIS
+2416 
-2428 TDGGT
+2428 
-2433 THETALATGLTGVSD
+2433 TGLTGSTNYTFTVVAHCSTAD
-2448 WTEHDPI
+2448 ATGVDITVRTLQEPVTTYPYSNGFETTDDQGW
-2455 NLSAYVGQE
+2455 E
-2464 VVIVFKGTSNAG
+2464 VVSGTTNSWVIGTGTYNSGDQSLYVSKDGTSYAYNNSGIQMTYVYRTFQMEAGGVYNIEFDWKTSSGDNDYDYMRAWLTPASAVFTANQLPDGTTNSNYYASSTSPEGWTDLGGGRMQNHSSWTSASKEIIIENAGQYNIVFMWAQDNSYGSGTPAAIDNLVVTHKTCFEVSNLQANNETTDGATLTWEPNSHNSDNVTYTVFNVTNNEVYATSVTGTSIN
-2476 NGNAYIY
+2476 
-2483 LDDVT
+2483 VT
-2488 VEEAPACAPP
+2488 GLNDGTSYEFTVTTNCGTNDNSDAVSVNFTTLEACGTP
-2498 TALGATAISNYSATL
+2498 TAFTLGDVEAHQASF
-2513 SWTAN
+2513 SWTAGN
-2518 SGETEWTLYYKKTS
+2518 NNTAWKVYVKKHVDADYPDT
-2532 DENYTE
+2532 YT
-2538 VTENVTN
+2538 NAN
-2545 PYALAVD
+2545 AAA
-2552 PATEYIYYVVANCSA
+2552 ATINELDDNTTYDVKIVPTCDDTKSLEVANA
-2567 TTTSDPS
+2567 
-2574 STYTFTTK
+2574 FTTK

-2692 SPTSVSESWKCDTV
+2692 SPTSVSQSWKCDTV

-2875 VVNEETWIEIP
+2875 VVNEESWIEIP

-2907 RVSAVCG
+2907 RVRAVCG

-2925 FTTEANPGFTVTFIA
+2925 FTTEANPGFTVTFVA
-2940 GNSGTCSTTELTGGT
+2940 GNSGTCNTTELTGIT
-2955 VELPAATPLQ
+2955 VELPAATPLEE
-2965 DCATNGWTFAGWTT
+2965 CANNGWTFAGWTT

-2990 VPLYEAGTSYTP
+2990 APLYEAGTNYTP
-3002 SASLL
+3002 SASVSL
-3007 MYAVY
+3007 YAVY
-3012 MRTEGEALPASY
+3012 MRTEGEATAASY
-3024 NLVTEEPNDWSGEYL
+3024 NLVTEAPNDWSGDYL
-3039 IVYTG
+3039 IAYTT
-3044 ANTAFNSSLQTLDAS
+3044 NNVIFNSSQDNLDA
-3059 SNVIDISNF
+3059 NNAIDVNQYWDG
-3068 LNNSSIASNATTDA
+3068 NTIASNETTDA
-3082 AKVTIAAMTGGYS
+3082 VKVTITATGNGNYS
-3095 ILAAN
+3095 LLAAN
-3100 GKYIGSK
+3100 GKYFGNTSTSNALVSRTSPAI
-3107 NNNDNQLASETTP
+3107 N
-3120 ILNTISLVEGNAD
+3120 NTISLDASGNAV
-3133 IVSSLEHLRCNVN
+3133 IESNSTYLRMNTGSGSG
-3146 NNNVKRFR
+3146 RFR
-3154 YYKSTSYTGQN
+3154 YYGSGQQP
-3165 AIQLYRYTSAT
+3165 IQLYRYTSAT
-3176 PVTYAGTPD
+3176 PVTYAGAPD
-3185 CNVPVSYN
+3185 CSVPVSYN
-3193 ITVTQVQGATITAPS
+3193 IIVTQVQGATIMAPS
-3208 TAAAGNEVQLSIV
+3208 TAAAGNEVQLIIV
-3221 PDAGYALN
+3221 PEDGYALN
-3229 EWQVTASTGPVTV
+3229 EWQVTTSTAPVTV

-3280 AGSYSNSYNEN
+3280 AGSCSNSYNEN

-3305 FTGWYNGDDQVSPDN
+3305 FTGWYNDDDQVSENN

-3331 LEARFAERHTVT
+3331 LEARFAPRHTVT
-3343 FIPGTYGTCTTGS
+3343 FNAGNGSCTTTS
-3356 LEGSTVDLSNVV
+3356 LEGSTIDLSNVV
-3368 ALPSALCVSQGWEFA
+3368 ALPAGLCANQGWTFA

-3388 SVDETTSAPTLV
+3388 SVDETTTAPTLV
-3400 NTIYSPASD
+3400 NTSYSPASD
-3409 IDLYAVYRKT
+3409 IELFAVYSKT
-3419 DAGAG
+3419 EQGAG
-3424 SDTWAKATSIAVGDV
+3424 NDTWTMASSIAVGDV
-3439 VVIVNE
+3439 VVMAYEGTVKK
-3445 NASRELTGIHSNN
+3445 ELTGVSGNI
-3458 YGVATNYT
+3458 GTATDYT

-3487 FKNNSNYLAL
+3487 FKNNSNYLAY
-3497 TSAGNSLYQIG
+3497 TGNGNNLYTQVAKD
-3508 TLNNSSSWTVSFNS
+3508 SKSSWTVTSVS
-3522 DGDAVIYSVNYT
+3522 DGFDIKNVNYNS
-3534 QRVIRYNSS
+3534 RYLQYNTG
-3543 SPRFACYEGTQNS
+3543 SPRFACYTGTQKP
-3556 VQLYKLIPGDVTT
+3556 VQFYKLIPGDVTT

-3596 TVVEEGDFVSGAEYA
+3596 TVGEDAFVSGAEYA
-3611 ENTGITLTA
+3611 ENTVITLTA

-3628 VNWTKGGETVSLTPT
+3628 VNWTKGGETVSYNPT

-3654 VANFAANSYNITVN
+3654 VANFAVNSYNITVN
-3668 ISPSV
+3668 INPSA
-3673 GGTVTGADS
+3673 GGTVTGAQAYD
-3682 YVYGS
+3682 YGT
-3687 TATLTATANTGY
+3687 TAMLTATANTGY

-3716 YSFTVTGDATY
+3716 YSFTVTEDATY

-3751 GDGNFNYGDNVILTA
+3751 GAGNFNYGDNVVLTA
-3766 TANTGYTFVNWTKG
+3766 TANTGYHFVSWTKG
-3780 GESVSTNPTCT
+3780 GASVSINPTCT
-3791 LAVTGAAAYV
+3791 LAVTEAAAYV
-3801 ANFELNSYEITV
+3801 ANFELNSYDITV
-3813 SADPTEGGTVSGA
+3813 SADPTEGGNVSGA

-3911 AMANEGYTFTN
+3911 A
-3922 WTKSGEEVSTQST
+3922 
-3935 YSFAAVAAGDYVANF
+3935 
-3950 TLNSYD
+3950 
-3956 ITVSADPTEGGT
+3956 
-3968 VSGAGNYNH
+3968 
-3977 GADVTLTATANEG
+3977 
-3990 YTFVNWTKGGESVS
+3990 
-4004 TNPTCTLAVTG
+4004 
-4015 AAAYVAHF
+4015 
-4023 SLNSYAVT
+4023 
-4031 ATVNPAE
+4031 
-4038 GGTVTGAGTYFHG
+4038 
-4051 DNVTLTATANNGYHF
+4051 TANNGYHF

-4082 SFTFTGAR
+4082 SFTFTSAR

-4099 PAGLSWSA
+4099 PAELAWSA
-4107 QDFTGYTMIDF
+4107 ESFTGYTLIDF
-4118 NNWKPTV
+4118 NNWKPTLT
-4125 NNPNNV
+4125 NSHNV
-4131 SLRYGCVEGNNID
+4131 SVRFGCVEGNVPT
-4144 QGGIMVDATT
+4144 QGGVEVDATT
-4154 GVIGMAA
+4154 GMIGGETGAG
-4161 AYGHIHSTSGTFHIY
+4161 YIVHTPGTYHIY
-4176 AVHET
+4176 AVHDT
-4181 DETAYYDSIV
+4181 DPTYYYDSVV
-4191 YTLNVLPSAMVLLT
+4191 YTLNVERGVIVALL
-4205 KNIDEGGSVSMPD
+4205 KNIDEAGTAVFAD
-4218 ATDVPTLTHHYTTL
+4218 YTTEPTLTHSYSGL
-4232 AGTPT
+4232 
-4237 AFVAQGQDL
+4237 VAIVAHGQTVRVQADP
-4246 NVLAENATGYH
+4246 ATGYH
-4257 FTGWTLSNEPLAT
+4257 FNSWQVGDNVNGYTPVSTEAT
-4270 TAAYTYHV
+4270 YTYTV
-4278 PDAITGTSVLIT
+4278 PDIMSIG
-4290 DIKAVFDTNTYTLT
+4290 IKAVFDTNTYALN
-4304 VLSDDVIM
+4304 VV
-4312 GSANGSTTAKHF
+4312 SANETMGIAAGSTTAKHF
-4324 LSYEISATPN
+4324 LNYEISATPN

-4363 EFAVNSYAITTGV
+4363 EFAINNYTVAAS
-4376 LPANSGSVTGAGTY
+4376 ANPTNGGSIEGAGNY
-4390 NHFDNATLTATAT
+4390 NHFANATLTATAT
-4403 TGYTFTNWTENG
+4403 TGYTFVNWTEG
-4415 VVVNATNPYEFQV
+4415 GQEVSTNATYSFQV

-4438 SLNTYAV
+4438 SLNSYAV
-4445 SASANPAA
+4445 STSAYPAA
-4453 GGTVTGAGTYDHGT
+4453 GGTVTGAGTYNHGAS
-4467 NVTVTATANDGY
+4467 VTVTATANEGY
-4479 AFVNWTEG
+4479 TFVNWTEG
-4487 GQEVST
+4487 EQVVST
-4493 NASYSFTFTEGR
+4493 EASYTFTFTGAR

-4517 VTFNP
+4517 VTFNA

-4528 TESLTGS
+4528 TQSLTGS
-4535 VESSINIDAVT
+4535 IESSINIDAVT
-4546 AAPSTICGNQD
+4546 AVPSTICGNQD

-4564 TEPVSETTVEPI
+4564 TEPISSTTVEPI

-4595 YTKAEQGEG
+4595 YTKTVNGEPTSSTASIDFSEQGYTNGQAVTSASIGNNVNVTFSQGTNNNNNAPKYYSNGSAIRCYGGNTFTVMATEATITNITLTLGSGNSITANSDTYNSNG
-4604 TWTNATS
+4604 TWTGNENSVTFT
-4611 IEVGDILA
+4611 ID
-4619 LVCSTANRELSG
+4619 
-4631 LSSGTSPIYGT
+4631 GTSGNRPI
-4642 IASYAGS
+4642 AGIS
-4649 PAGVYPL
+4649 V
-4656 TVVQGY
+4656 T
-4662 NDYYPYAFKTSDNTY
+4662 TSVP
-4677 LSWSSG
+4677 
-4683 NSLTTRSNI
+4683 TTSAI
-4692 INESSWNV
+4692 
-4700 TFASG
+4700 
-4705 NATISNAK
+4705 
-4713 DNSRKLQYNSG
+4713 
-4724 SPRFACYSS
+4724 
-4733 TQTAV
+4733 
-4738 QLYKYTA
+4738 
-4745 SSMTVYNSNPVCY
+4745 YNSNPVCY

-4772 VVADQT
+4772 VTASQT

-4790 PTPETGYHFGIWNVT
+4790 PAMDDGYHFGRWFVT

-4832 IDTLTVNVNANPAV
+4832 IDTLTVEVNANPTV

-4856 EFGDLVTLTATANTG
+4856 EYGNTVTLEATAATG

-4879 NNQEVSTSAT
+4879 AGVAVSDNAT
-4889 YEFTFD
+4889 YAFTFD
-4895 GAAGTRT
+4895 GEAGTRN

-4907 SLNSYEITASANP
+4907 SLNSYEISVSANP

-4935 ATANLTATPA
+4935 ATAMLTANPS

-4968 TVAEAGAYVANFALN
+4968 TVAEAGAYVANFELN

-4989 TANPTAGGAVSGAG
+4989 TANPTAGGTVTGAG
-5003 TYNHFDNVTLTATVV
+5003 IYNHFANVTLTATV
-5018 NGYDF
+5018 NDGYDF

-5028 GNDQVATSLEY
+5028 GNNRVATSLEY
-5039 SFVATGDVTLEARF
+5039 SFEATGDVTLEARF

-5065 HSTSTIE
+5065 HSSSTIE

-5087 TADPSTLCVAQDWV
+5087 TADPSALCVAQDWE
-5101 FAGWSSQ
+5101 FAGWSSEAI
-5108 VIAETNVAPTTW
+5108 IAETTVAPTTW
-5120 VSGAEYY
+5120 VSGTEYY
-5127 PTNDITLYA
+5127 PTNDIILYA

-5144 GSNTASINFS
+5144 GSSTSSITFSDLYNANTVVDGTSISINDN
-5154 TQGYTN
+5154 TN
-5160 QQVISDVAIGNNVNV
+5160 TTVVFAQENGNYAPQYYAN
-5175 AFSQGTNANNAPKYF
+5175 GT
-5190 NNGSAIRC
+5190 SVRC
-5198 YGGNT
+5198 YPKNT
-5203 FTVTTTETFIT
+5203 MTISSSQAIT
-5214 NITLTLGT
+5214 NIVFTFGSSD
-5222 GGDDNTISANSG
+5222 GSNTISVDEGNYSA
-5234 TYNSNGTW
+5234 GTW

-5253 DGTSGNRR
+5253 GGTSGNRR
-5261 IAGMSVTTFSGTIT
+5261 IAGMSVTTFSGTVT

-5291 DIEHGTVTANP
+5291 DIEHGTVTADP

-5380 NRLPFGTPY
+5380 DRLPFGTPY

-5469 EVSGTMGEAD
+5469 VVSGTMGEAD

-5511 TLNYHDNYSVTSPQ
+5511 TLNYHDNYSVFSPQ

-5552 QVQTNIVDATN
+5552 LVETSIVDATN

-5703 TTVEVIVNTPNMNG
+5703 TTVDVIVNTPNMNG

-5780 DACGNIATTTQVLHI
+5780 DACGNTATTTQVLHI